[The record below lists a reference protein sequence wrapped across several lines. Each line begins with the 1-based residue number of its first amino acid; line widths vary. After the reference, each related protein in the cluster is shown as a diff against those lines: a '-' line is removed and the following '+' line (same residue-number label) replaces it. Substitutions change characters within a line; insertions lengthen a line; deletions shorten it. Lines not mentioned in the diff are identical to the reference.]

1 MEISSTSRKGG
12 VTLSNSEAEIVAANS
27 AGQEVVSFYDSSRLI
42 LLISI
47 HTALSEEG
55 QHRQRSCTQGL
66 SIGARKTTL
75 VRHNRW
81 SVRERP
87 EIEKNERTG
96 SWSGSQD
103 SKKAVGERR
112 GEP

>member
-1 MEISSTSRKGG
+1 MEISPTSRKGG
-12 VTLSNSEAEIVAANS
+12 VTLSNSEAKFVAANS
-27 AGQEVVSFYDSSRLI
+27 AWQEVVSFYDSSRLD

-47 HTALSEEG
+47 HAALSEED

-66 SIGARKTTL
+66 SIRARKTTL
-75 VRHNRW
+75 VCHNRW

-87 EIEKNERTG
+87 EIEKVERTG
-96 SWSGSQD
+96 SWTGWQD
-103 SKKAVGERR
+103 SKKAVGKRG